1 MSSGCDA
8 PHPRQHWWRRTHW
21 WHRALRWHRA
31 LALSF
36 LASLLACNRTSA
48 QPDVVQARPVVQIP
62 VGPLPGPVADQ
73 LDGPVNPFEQDEQ
86 ALGEGRRF
94 FVSYNCSG
102 CHGDHGGGGMGPS
115 LRDHVWIHGGSHAHI
130 ANSIAEGRPF
140 GMPAWSKMLTEA
152 QIWQITAYLKS
163 MRTDR
168 EPQPPI
174 P

>member
-1 MSSGCDA
+1 MFSGS
-8 PHPRQHWWRRTHW
+8 
-21 WHRALRWHRA
+21 RWHRA

-36 LASLLACNRTSA
+36 AAFFALACDRIVA
-48 QPDVVQARPVVQIP
+48 KPDVLEAPPLVNIP
-62 VGPLPGPVADQ
+62 VGPLPGPVIDQ
-73 LDGPVNPFEQDEQ
+73 IDGPANPFERNSDS
-86 ALGEGRRF
+86 LGAGRRF

-115 LRDHVWIHGGSHAHI
+115 LRDHTWIYGASHAHI
-130 ANSIAEGRPF
+130 ANSIAQGRAF
-140 GMPAWSKMLTEA
+140 GMPAWRKMLTDA

-168 EPQPPI
+168 EPQPPM